1 LIFYSC
7 EKIATALR
15 QIRQPGIEIVATIRL
30 WLVAPVVLLE
40 IDCPLPEG
48 NLTVSFWKPMT
59 AVGRIRTTRKQK
71 FAHCE
76 WLLWYDFNGIYE

>member
-59 AVGRIRTTRKQK
+59 AVGVRRDKAALFQWVR
-71 FAHCE
+71 
-76 WLLWYDFNGIYE
+76 GPPG